1 LPLRIEHYFPY
12 PAPTPASLDTRQA
25 TLAWRDADDKPP
37 NAVDPDDWAFSDC
50 RSQPF
55 PGTPDPGR
63 VSLRAGFDPA
73 RAYELSYIAK
83 DPKVLGV
90 GFAATRDLIAFLRH
104 GPDASNPV
112 GGHIRWVVGFG
123 VSQAGNFLRTF
134 VHLGFN
140 ADTAG
145 RPVFDGINPQI
156 AARHVPLNV
165 RFGAPGGAAGLHELG
180 SEGVLWWSRYDDQA
194 RGRPPASLLDRA
206 NAAGVC
212 PKVIES
218 FGSAEFWGLRM
229 SPALVGAE
237 ASEDVP
243 LPANV
248 RRYYFPG
255 VTHGGALASGFDYS
269 KTPDPGGPAALLPAN
284 PNPCFETVRILQQ
297 ALIDWVRTGKE
308 PPPSCYPTLAAGDL
322 VAVEAT
328 GWPDIPDAP
337 DPVGKLNAFYDY
349 DVGPSFRYADLSG
362 VPEFLPPRIRRTL
375 RSLVPR
381 VDADGNETAGIAS
394 VQLLAPLGTYTG
406 WNVQAQG
413 YGAGGPCGFFG
424 GFIPFAES
432 KAERLA
438 AGDPRLSLEERY
450 GDHGGFVAAVRAAVA
465 DRLAHGWLAEDDA
478 ARLISKAE
486 ASLVLGGAY
495 PYQIGE
501 GDTHAIE
508 DASELFEGESLTE
521 LLAGAANTSRGPLL
535 DWVHAMEGRRSSA
548 SRVGELAGLARATA
562 AAAPPRPGEE
572 SWALGCRRARAMR
585 AALQLGQQD
594 RFKSFR
600 PLAEKLGAKNTFEL
614 ARPVDGI
621 RALRSDKRDGVHI
634 HMRSFGASPTAPL
647 AHLFNFARAVG
658 DAACFPEESRA
669 PINELQSAYRQAAGR
684 AFAAEFLAPINEI
697 KSMQRDRR
705 DVDTIAAEFGVST
718 TAIER
723 QIENA
728 ARIEAACA

>member
-1 LPLRIEHYFPY
+1 MSFDPEAESPNRRAVQVVVVRREEAGPAAPGAPPYEILHGYFHGSLDPGDPANAVITDLELAPRNGDGRVEYRATFALAKPVDMRHASGVLIYDVPNRGVWQVGADRHGHVRVISGWQGDIPASEGLQTIEAPVIEGLTGPALLRLVNMPPGKHCLPLRIEHYFPY

-486 ASLVLGGAY
+486 ASLVLGGA
-495 PYQIGE
+495 
-501 GDTHAIE
+501 
-508 DASELFEGESLTE
+508 
-521 LLAGAANTSRGPLL
+521 
-535 DWVHAMEGRRSSA
+535 
-548 SRVGELAGLARATA
+548 
-562 AAAPPRPGEE
+562 
-572 SWALGCRRARAMR
+572 
-585 AALQLGQQD
+585 
-594 RFKSFR
+594 
-600 PLAEKLGAKNTFEL
+600 
-614 ARPVDGI
+614 
-621 RALRSDKRDGVHI
+621 
-634 HMRSFGASPTAPL
+634 
-647 AHLFNFARAVG
+647 
-658 DAACFPEESRA
+658 
-669 PINELQSAYRQAAGR
+669 
-684 AFAAEFLAPINEI
+684 
-697 KSMQRDRR
+697 
-705 DVDTIAAEFGVST
+705 
-718 TAIER
+718 
-723 QIENA
+723 
-728 ARIEAACA
+728 